1 MTTQVIKAIKV
12 LSIMATVRSQ
22 ILRQLSAK

>member
-12 LSIMATVRSQ
+12 CQSW
-22 ILRQLSAK
+22 QLWGHRFYVN